1 MIRRRLT
8 LGVLTPVA
16 LTYQLPDWMLLPE
29 GPRTP
34 PITLSA
40 DKDVETMLSV
50 REYMTEPVM
59 YVTSGPELVAKY
71 QFLCRTPFKI
81 GENSFLGEGVTEEQH
96 HHAIKELV
104 GWHPIVC
111 SKTMLEMLFNEPQ
124 LLIVY
129 RVSLEIEMVYA
140 PSNEDREELP
150 RLTVDDM
157 IAIVEGEPLSTEEER
172 NNVPN
177 EEEEHEEEAYWEEM
191 LDAERHFAV
200 NVPPAPRPTNGVLG
214 PPICPNL
221 RVTAPPTPTTA
232 LIVDDDEASYTASS
246 DALNDSENNLVLPP
260 PIPNSENVINLSE
273 AVGQEEDSTAIQN
286 GITAPLTQHANGGPP
301 TANPNN
307 GGPSLDLTLGIG
319 NHGNTAAEATIEI
332 QDSESDVD
340 GDSGNITLAPDDLFE
355 GMVFKNKGHFKQHMA
370 VYALRNKFR
379 FKNTR
384 SSPDVMVMN
393 CMSGTCQWR
402 VYATKMKNV
411 ENYEV
416 RKAKLHHT
424 CSVDDR
430 VGNSATNL
438 I

>member
-1 MIRRRLT
+1 MGTFVRIVQGVWEKTPTGEWRFDETPALEGETVLIKPEDSYEGLVEMIRIRLN
-8 LGVLTPVA
+8 LGVLIPVA

-59 YVTSGPELVAKY
+59 YLTSEPELVVKY

-81 GENSFLGEGVTEEQH
+81 GENSFLGEGITKEQH
-96 HHAIKELV
+96 HHVIK
-104 GWHPIVC
+104 GI
-111 SKTMLEMLFNEPQ
+111 KTMLEMLFNEPQ

-140 PSNEDREELP
+140 PSNEEREEFP

-157 IAIVEGEPLSTEEER
+157 ISIVEGEPLSTEEER

-177 EEEEHEEEAYWEEM
+177 EEVLHGEPMDLEQLQPAFPNFQAPNIQGHGTPLEVEPLSQIPRFPPTWEEEHEEEAYWEEM
-191 LDAERHFAV
+191 LDVERHFAV

-214 PPICPNL
+214 LPIGPNL
-221 RVTAPPTPTTA
+221 RVTAPPTPTIF

-246 DALNDSENNLVLPP
+246 DALNDSDNNLALPP
-260 PIPNSENVINLSE
+260 PIPISENVINLSE
-273 AVGQEEDSTAIQN
+273 ADSAAIQN
-286 GITAPLTQHANGGPP
+286 GITTPLTQHANGGSP

-319 NHGNTAAEATIEI
+319 INGHTAAEAIIEI
-332 QDSESDVD
+332 EDSESDAY
-340 GDSGNITLAPDDLFE
+340 GDSGGFGSDPF
-355 GMVFKNKGHFKQHMA
+355 F
-370 VYALRNKFR
+370 
-379 FKNTR
+379 
-384 SSPDVMVMN
+384 
-393 CMSGTCQWR
+393 
-402 VYATKMKNV
+402 
-411 ENYEV
+411 
-416 RKAKLHHT
+416 
-424 CSVDDR
+424 
-430 VGNSATNL
+430 
-438 I
+438 

>member
-1 MIRRRLT
+1 MGTFVRIVHGVWEKTLTGEWRFDENPALEGETVLIKPEDSYEGLVEMIRIRLT

-29 GPRTP
+29 GSRTP

-96 HHAIKELV
+96 HHAIK
-104 GWHPIVC
+104 GI
-111 SKTMLEMLFNEPQ
+111 KTMLEMLFNEPQ

-129 RVSLEIEMVYA
+129 RVSLKIEMVYA
-140 PSNEDREELP
+140 PSNEAREKFP

-177 EEEEHEEEAYWEEM
+177 EEVLHGEPMDLEQLQPTIPNFQAPNIQGQLTPLEVEPLSQIPRFPPTWEEEHEEEAYWEEM

-214 PPICPNL
+214 LPIGPNL
-221 RVTAPPTPTTA
+221 RVTAPPTPTSV

-273 AVGQEEDSTAIQN
+273 ADSDAIQN
-286 GITAPLTQHANGGPP
+286 GITAPLTQHAIGGPP

-319 NHGNTAAEATIEI
+319 NTGHTAAEATIEI
-332 QDSESDVD
+332 EDSESDVD
-340 GDSGNITLAPDDLFE
+340 GDSGGFGSDPF
-355 GMVFKNKGHFKQHMA
+355 F
-370 VYALRNKFR
+370 
-379 FKNTR
+379 
-384 SSPDVMVMN
+384 
-393 CMSGTCQWR
+393 
-402 VYATKMKNV
+402 
-411 ENYEV
+411 
-416 RKAKLHHT
+416 
-424 CSVDDR
+424 
-430 VGNSATNL
+430 
-438 I
+438 